1 MFRMS
6 TACRKPAISCWS
18 ANMHC
23 TAFGICCVWL
33 PKIWLGELQDGFGG
47 NVCIWKLP
55 PPAGG
60 RMVIPMP
67 RSPSTGGG
75 RVHWVNPHA
84 FGKFTAEPG
93 GGCQAG
99 GGNTRGWTG
108 CMEGVPAVAARPGG
122 GCQAGGGGNTWPGCL
137 SSHAWPLGPS
147 GTPHRCRRYLGGQSA
162 HTHTS
167 IYIYPHRHTYIYT
180 YG

>member
-1 MFRMS
+1 MPRMS

-47 NVCIWKLP
+47 NVCSWK
-55 PPAGG
+55 AGG

-67 RSPSTGGG
+67 RSPSKGGG

-99 GGNTRGWTG
+99 GG
-108 CMEGVPAVAARPGG
+108 
-122 GCQAGGGGNTWPGCL
+122 GNTWSGCL